1 MYRAI
6 IMMSLLAA
14 MMAAPAGARDWVE
27 DPRTVPDWVIGE
39 AEMPLGL
46 SSGEILGYGD
56 GVAWA
61 DEVQVSF
68 LLPEASYGG
77 PWRIEFVAFYISGT
91 EWRRVNIR
99 EGLDLEI
106 APGLLLADDR
116 EIAPLDPSWPPSDW
130 TYVQLASGSVCP
142 DYLYGA
148 EGEVFTIGIEIM
160 PGDQIGLAEPEGADV
175 TAPTSGWGYFEGV
188 WLNDSADWG
197 LTPAIRIGVS
207 DLGLSPAEGTTWGQV
222 KRLFATRVSEA
233 P

>member
-1 MYRAI
+1 MDRAI
-6 IMMSLLAA
+6 MIISLLAV
-14 MMAAPAGARDWVE
+14 MLVAPAGAREWVE

-39 AEMPLGL
+39 AETPLGL
-46 SSGEILGYGD
+46 SSGEIVGYGD

-77 PWRIEFVAFYISGT
+77 PWRIEYVAFYVSGS
-91 EWRRVNIR
+91 EFRRVNIR
-99 EGLDLEI
+99 EGVELTT

-116 EIAPLDPSWPPSDW
+116 EIAPLDPTWPPSDW

-148 EGEVFTIGIEIM
+148 EGEVFCIGLEIM
-160 PGDQIGLAEPEGADV
+160 PGDRIGLAEPEGAGAPV
-175 TAPTSGWGYFEGV
+175 ATAGWGFYEGV
-188 WLNDSADWG
+188 WSNDSDQWN

-222 KRLFATRVSEA
+222 KRLFATRVTEA